1 MEMRQWLQTETIIR
15 LVIISQDMTK
25 IEVDQCRINNV
36 SVINSC
42 IITIDRCHTLDFVTG
57 VKDATNR
64 AVWKAVV
71 DVPRADCSA
80 YLFLYNALQL
90 IATRSN

>member
-25 IEVDQCRINNV
+25 TEMDQCRLNKV

-42 IITIDRCHTLDFVTG
+42 IITIDRCHTLDFVAG

-64 AVWKAVV
+64 TVWKAIV
-71 DVPRADCSA
+71 DVRCT
-80 YLFLYNALQL
+80 LQRVV
-90 IATRSN
+90 IFVQRVAINCYA

>member
-1 MEMRQWLQTETIIR
+1 MRQWLQTETIIR

-64 AVWKAVV
+64 AVWKAIV
-71 DVPRADCSA
+71 DVPCR
-80 YLFLYNALQL
+80 LQHVV
-90 IATRSN
+90 IFVQRVAINCYA